1 MEKTEVALKTPA
13 EKKEQAKQNRIAAMA
28 RARAAKKAKVSHE
41 TVLSETSIKAD
52 IGIADTSTKPLLNSK
67 EIVYFGE
74 VDINKKTGLPA
85 SDYPAWCHDPQIE
98 ELKDEIRASEKA
110 IDLELYKGKDLMR
123 MREQLSMK
131 KKRLDQ
137 ILDSKPKI
145 NDADKDRIARAR
157 KDLGERIGESMFTA
171 SDMMRGTADAHVEA
185 ERMVKPCVKIQSEY
199 EAGLAKACGMNIEN
213 GKVSRNDAARI
224 WKIQGKLLGE
234 SILDAEQLRNQS

>member
-1 MEKTEVALKTPA
+1 MEQTEVTVEKTPA
-13 EKKEQAKQNRIAAMA
+13 EIKKETAKANRVAAMA
-28 RARAAKKAKVSHE
+28 RARAARKPKVSHE
-41 TVLSETSIKAD
+41 TVMTEVSLEPKTA
-52 IGIADTSTKPLLNSK
+52 APLLNSK

-145 NDADKDRIARAR
+145 SDTDKDRIARSR
-157 KDLGERIGESMFTA
+157 KELGERIGQSMFTS

-185 ERMVKPCVKIQSEY
+185 ERMVKPCVKIESEY
-199 EAGLAKACGMNIEN
+199 EASLVKACGMNIEN

-234 SILDAEQLRNQS
+234 SILDAEQLRNQK